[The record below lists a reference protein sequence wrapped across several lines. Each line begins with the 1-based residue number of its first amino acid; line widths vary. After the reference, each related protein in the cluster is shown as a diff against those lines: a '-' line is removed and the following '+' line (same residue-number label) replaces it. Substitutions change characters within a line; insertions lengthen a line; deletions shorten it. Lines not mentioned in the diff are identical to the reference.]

1 MATSSKNLSTATQ
14 RVADVLLAKCDELEN
29 LLPTTSVR
37 GPSDIVIRC
46 GLAFD
51 QTLCVFSS
59 GIEEGFVFFWVP
71 SFKAG
76 LSASNLLTGFG
87 LKFEGV
93 GFRPLEF

>member
-14 RVADVLLAKCDELEN
+14 RVVDVLLAKCDGLEN
-29 LLPTTSVR
+29 LLPTRSGALPTLSLDVVWPLTRHCAFSVQGSKR
-37 GPSDIVIRC
+37 AS
-46 GLAFD
+46 
-51 QTLCVFSS
+51 
-59 GIEEGFVFFWVP
+59 FFGVP

-76 LSASNLLTGFG
+76 LSASNLRTGFG